1 MMTPTTIHVQTTHMK
16 LFALKK
22 QLFNE
27 IVEHV
32 VIHVQQSRMKRQVFS
47 HAIIAFFG
55 ATNPF
60 KKLMNNNNNF

>member
-1 MMTPTTIHVQTTHMK
+1 MK